1 MKKYLKHIAIITFI
15 PLFLCLWGC
24 VEEVRIYPINIS
36 QNEVEFVNGNVYLSA
51 TLSSEGL
58 GYIDAANITC
68 GFYYSTKPNV
78 TSEDKVCSP
87 YKTYYETFDC
97 SLKNLAESTT
107 YYAKAFAINATGT
120 IYGEEFSFTTPTPPR
135 VKTLS
140 VSEATTTSF
149 NVEIELSSL
158 GNTESSTVDYLGVLY
173 SSTNSIP
180 PYNSNYYVS
189 ASKMTKGK
197 HTIEI
202 TDLKPNTT
210 YWVRAYVKNSSSSG
224 AYGEVL
230 EIRTK
235 SAPTVT
241 SNELTIIDINSI
253 KLSAKVTSSGTCNV
267 TERGFCYGTTTNP
280 NITSSMTLPCGTGLG
295 TFEYVL
301 SELILGTTYYIRPYA
316 IDDEGSIVYGEEM
329 VYKTLELPV
338 VETGTI
344 NRLNLSS
351 VICSSTITASENAVS
366 VTERGICYSTSPE
379 PTIDDNIVK
388 NGSGLGSF
396 SCKLTELVYG
406 TTYYV
411 RAYAKHEYGIIYGD
425 EKSFE
430 LTEPKSNKLYFV
442 NTPEWNTVYAYIWND
457 SGEYG
462 SGLDAG
468 VLSWPGEEA
477 TLEIGLN
484 YNGYEIWSYD
494 IFEYNVNYIIFNS
507 GRSLEQT
514 DDLEIDLSK
523 PYYYNGKWYASLED
537 IGQGGSD
544 ANGYQYV
551 DLGLSVKWATMNI
564 GATSPEDYGNYYA
577 WGETSPKS
585 SYYSSNYYYS
595 SNPATLPLNKDAAN
609 VNWGG
614 DWRMP
619 TKAEQDEL
627 RTKCTWTWT
636 TVNGVKGCKVTSKQ
650 NGKSIFLPAAG
661 FKDYSSTTDAGVY
674 GDYWSSSRYSND
686 RSPLFNFNN
695 VGTGERNF
703 SRYMGLSVRA
713 VLP

>member
-36 QNEVEFVNGNVYLSA
+36 QNEVEFENGNTKLTAY
-51 TLSSEGL
+51 SEGEHHS
-58 GYIDAANITC
+58 IINAIC
-68 GFYYSTKPNV
+68 GFYYSTKQDV
-78 TSEDKVCSP
+78 TSDDRVCYATNKGYYSFYCILKGLED
-87 YKTYYETFDC
+87 
-97 SLKNLAESTT
+97 STT
-107 YYAKAFAINATGT
+107 YYAKAFAINASGT

-158 GNTESSTVDYLGVLY
+158 GSTESSTVDYLGVLY

-329 VYKTLELPV
+329 VYKT
-338 VETGTI
+338 
-344 NRLNLSS
+344 
-351 VICSSTITASENAVS
+351 
-366 VTERGICYSTSPE
+366 
-379 PTIDDNIVK
+379 
-388 NGSGLGSF
+388 
-396 SCKLTELVYG
+396 
-406 TTYYV
+406 
-411 RAYAKHEYGIIYGD
+411 
-425 EKSFE
+425 
-430 LTEPKSNKLYFV
+430 
-442 NTPEWNTVYAYIWND
+442 
-457 SGEYG
+457 
-462 SGLDAG
+462 
-468 VLSWPGEEA
+468 
-477 TLEIGLN
+477 
-484 YNGYEIWSYD
+484 
-494 IFEYNVNYIIFNS
+494 
-507 GRSLEQT
+507 
-514 DDLEIDLSK
+514 
-523 PYYYNGKWYASLED
+523 
-537 IGQGGSD
+537 GGSD

-577 WGETSPKS
+577 WGETSPKT
-585 SYYSSNYYYS
+585 SYSSSNYNYSGYY
-595 SNPATLPLNKDAAN
+595 PTTLPLNKDAAN

-619 TKAEQDEL
+619 TKAEQYEL
-627 RTKCTWTWT
+627 RTKCTWIWT
-636 TVNGVKGCKVTSKQ
+636 TVNGVKGHKVISNQ

-674 GDYWSSSRYSND
+674 GDYWSSSLYNSSYSY
-686 RSPLFNFNN
+686 LFNFNN
-695 VGTGERNF
+695 SGTGERNF
-703 SRYMGLSVRA
+703 LRYRGLSVRA

>member
-24 VEEVRIYPINIS
+24 VAEVRIYPINIEQS
-36 QNEVEFVNGNVYLSA
+36 YVGFENGNTKLTAY
-51 TLSSEGL
+51 SEGEHHS
-58 GYIDAANITC
+58 ITNATC
-68 GFYYSTKPNV
+68 GFYYSTKQDV
-78 TSEDKVCSP
+78 TSDDRVCYATNKGYSSFYCILKGLED
-87 YKTYYETFDC
+87 
-97 SLKNLAESTT
+97 STT
-107 YYAKAFAINATGT
+107 YYAKAFASNASGT

-158 GNTESSTVDYLGVLY
+158 GSTESSTVDYLGVLY

-210 YWVRAYVKNSSSSG
+210 YWVRAYAKNSSSSG

-316 IDDEGSIVYGEEM
+316 IDDEGSIVYGEEV

-379 PTIDDNIVK
+379 PTIENNVVK
-388 NGSGLGSF
+388 DETSSESF
-396 SCKLTELVYG
+396 TCKLTGLIDG

-411 RAYAKHEYGIIYGD
+411 RAYAKHEYGVIYG
-425 EKSFE
+425 EEISFDFSA
-430 LTEPKSNKLYFV
+430 PKSIKLYFV
-442 NTPEWNTVYAYIWND
+442 NKPIWDPVYAYIWN
-457 SGEYG
+457 SE
-462 SGLDAG
+462 LDEDFI
-468 VLSWPGEEA
+468 SWPGEKA
-477 TLEIGLN
+477 TLETSLSYKG
-484 YNGYEIWSYD
+484 YNVWSYD
-494 IFEYNVNYIIFNS
+494 ILEYDVDYIIFNGGS
-507 GRSLEQT
+507 MFEQT
-514 DDLEIDLSK
+514 DDLAIDISK

-585 SYYSSNYYYS
+585 RYNSSNYYYS
-595 SNPATLPLNKDAAN
+595 SNLATLPLNKDAAN

-619 TKAEQDEL
+619 TKEEQDEL
-627 RTKCTWTWT
+627 LNECTWTLT
-636 TVNGVKGCKVTSKQ
+636 TQNGVKGCKVTSKK
-650 NGKSIFLPAAG
+650 NGNSIFLPAGGYKSNTSPTYAG
-661 FKDYSSTTDAGVY
+661 LDGY
-674 GDYWSSSRYSND
+674 YWSNYSD
-686 RSPLFNFNN
+686 APQIFSYYLFFSLSNN
-695 VGTGERNF
+695 AIADTRVGFCYVGNSIRP
-703 SRYMGLSVRA
+703 

>member
-24 VEEVRIYPINIS
+24 VAEVRIYPINIDQS
-36 QNEVEFVNGNVYLSA
+36 YVGFENGNTKLTAY
-51 TLSSEGL
+51 SEGEHHS
-58 GYIDAANITC
+58 ITNATC
-68 GFYYSTKPNV
+68 GFYYSTKQDV
-78 TSEDKVCSP
+78 TSDDRVCYATNKGYSSFYCILKGLED
-87 YKTYYETFDC
+87 
-97 SLKNLAESTT
+97 STT
-107 YYAKAFAINATGT
+107 YYAKAFASNASGT

-158 GNTESSTVDYLGVLY
+158 GSTESSTVDYLGVLY

-180 PYNSNYYVS
+180 PYNSNFYVS

-202 TDLKPNTT
+202 TELKPNTT
-210 YWVRAYVKNSSSSG
+210 YWVRAYAKNSSSSG

-316 IDDEGSIVYGEEM
+316 IDDESSIVYGEEM

-344 NRLNLSS
+344 NRLSLSS

-430 LTEPKSNKLYFV
+430 FTEPKSNKLYFV

-457 SGEYG
+457 SEEYG

-494 IFEYNVNYIIFNS
+494 IFEYNVNYIIFNR
-507 GRSLEQT
+507 GRSYEQT

-551 DLGLSVKWATMNI
+551 DLGLSVKWATMNV

-577 WGETSPKS
+577 WGETSTKTI
-585 SYYSSNYYYS
+585 YTNSNYNYS
-595 SNPATLPLNKDAAN
+595 DNPSISPLNKDAAN

-619 TKAEQDEL
+619 TKEEQDEL
-627 RTKCTWTWT
+627 RTKCTWEWT

-661 FKDYSSTTDAGVY
+661 VKTSSITTDARVY
-674 GDYWSSSRYSND
+674 GDYWSSSKYNSI
-686 RSPLFNFNN
+686 
-695 VGTGERNF
+695 TGYVLIFSSSGPNSREF
-703 SRYMGLSVRA
+703 SRYLGLSVRA